1 MTAALA
7 IAATSE
13 ILRFLVDE
21 ALRKTG
27 QALNFTPPAVTIGS
41 PPAGNTATPSVNLF
55 LCQALPNSSL
65 RNAPGFVR
73 GPLGDRP
80 SQQPLLLDLFY
91 LASGHGPGSAREIG
105 LGAAIETL
113 QQTPIVTTALIST
126 ALRSLDGDPDPLRRA
141 LSDQAVIDG
150 FESIA
155 IKAQSLGLDSTAG
168 LWIAAQAPL
177 SPSASYVVTI
187 AFKDPSA

>member
-41 PPAGNTATPSVNLF
+41 PPADEAETPSVNLF
-55 LCQALPNSSL
+55 LCQAVPNTSL
-65 RNAPGFVR
+65 RNTPGFVR

-91 LASGHGPGSAREIG
+91 LVSAHGPGSAREIG

-113 QQTPIVTTALIST
+113 QDTPVVTTTLIHT
-126 ALRSLDGDPDPLRRA
+126 ALTSLAGDPDPLRRA
-141 LSDQAVIDG
+141 LADQAVIDG
-150 FESIA
+150 FESITV
-155 IKAQSLGLDSTAG
+155 KAQSLGLDSTAG
-168 LWIAAQAPL
+168 LWIAARAPFG
-177 SPSASYVVTI
+177 PSAFYVVTI